1 MEPWGRSVSQFGKE
15 LRERL
20 DSVRSRAARIT
31 PGILLVRG
39 AVLAFTIAALLVA
52 FPAEMLRRP
61 VAAAVLVVL
70 AAAPTLAPRTRITTA
85 VLLVAVFAW
94 LAGTTAYGEPVKLT
108 RLVTLACL
116 LYLVH
121 TTTALAATLPYDTV
135 VSPAVLVQWLART
148 VVVLVVTAGFGVAA
162 VLGVRAA
169 SGGAYLIASIAGLLL
184 VAALAAFLAAQHRD
198 RRR

>member
-1 MEPWGRSVSQFGKE
+1 VSTRTE

-20 DSVRSRAARIT
+20 DSVRTRAARMT

-39 AVLAFTIAALLVA
+39 AVLAFAAAALLVA

-61 VAAAVLVVL
+61 VAAVVLVVL
-70 AAAPTLAPRTRITTA
+70 SAAPALAPRTRITTA
-85 VLLVAVFAW
+85 VILAAVVGWVAA
-94 LAGTTAYGEPVKLT
+94 TTAYGEPVKLT

-135 VSPAVLVQWLART
+135 VSPAVLVHWLART
-148 VVVLVVTAGFGVAA
+148 VVVLVVTAGFAIAA

-169 SGGAYLIASIAGLLL
+169 GGGAYLIASIAGLLL
-184 VAALAAFLAAQHRD
+184 VAALAALLAAQRW
-198 RRR
+198 R